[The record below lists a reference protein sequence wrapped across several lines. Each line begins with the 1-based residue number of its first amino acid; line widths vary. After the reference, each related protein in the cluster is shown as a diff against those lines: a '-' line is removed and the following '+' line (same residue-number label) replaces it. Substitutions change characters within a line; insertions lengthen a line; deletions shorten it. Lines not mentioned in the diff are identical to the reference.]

1 MGVPAP
7 QGVARQHSRLEV
19 RHHRVGAVKLADEFR
34 VFVYRGVV
42 LFDKVV
48 GDEI

>member
-19 RHHRVGAVKLADEFR
+19 RHHRVGAVKLADELR